1 MQTRISYPRVMQYS
15 IPFRMR
21 VVMSKN
27 GLIFFLG
34 PPRTGGYAY
43 YPVPSAPIE
52 DLRPIGKI

>member
-1 MQTRISYPRVMQYS
+1 
-15 IPFRMR
+15 
-21 VVMSKN
+21 MSKN

-52 DLRPIGKI
+52 DLRPIGKIWVEYIQSDNLE